1 MESLVF
7 RSILVPVD
15 GSASAEAALRL
26 ALRLIAPDGELLLAH
41 VIHRAEIIAE
51 CVTPYGGD
59 PTPALD
65 ALESDE
71 RDIFAASQAIARG
84 AGIRCST
91 TALDGPPV
99 ESIAEL
105 ARQRGV
111 DAIAMGTHGR
121 SGVARLVLGSTAAGV
136 LRHVSVPT
144 FVAHEKSGD
153 GAGAPFRHII
163 VGLDASPAARTA
175 AHAAVDLAKRDASS
189 VVFAYVDEGQKALA
203 GRRACAQAQAYAATT
218 GVMSDMVVLHGDPV
232 DALLVAAETC
242 HAGLIAIGAHGQEHT
257 LFGMGSTAEALVRT
271 SPVPV
276 LVQPLPAVLA
286 GSPQVAH
293 A

>member
-1 MESLVF
+1 MEPLAF

-26 ALRLIAPDGELLLAH
+26 AVRLAAPDGEVVLAH
-41 VIHRAEIIAE
+41 VIHRAEIVAE
-51 CVTPYGGD
+51 CVTPYGGN

-71 RDIFAASQAIARG
+71 RDIFTASQAVARQ
-84 AGIRCST
+84 AGIRSST
-91 TALDGPPV
+91 APLDGPPADC
-99 ESIAEL
+99 IADF

-121 SGVARLVLGSTAAGV
+121 RGIARIVLGSTAAGV
-136 LRHVSVPT
+136 LHHAAVPT
-144 FVAHEKSGD
+144 FVCHEQNVD
-153 GAGAPFRHII
+153 TAAAPFRHIL
-163 VGLDASPAARTA
+163 VGLDASPAARSA
-175 AHAAVDLAKRDASS
+175 AQAAVDLAKRDGSS
-189 VVFAYVDEGQKALA
+189 VLFAYVDEGRDALA
-203 GRRACAQAQAYAATT
+203 EQRARVQAQAYAAAA
-218 GVMSDMVVLHGDPV
+218 GVSSDTAVLQGDPV

-242 HAGLIAIGAHGQEHT
+242 HAGLIAIGAHGGKHT
-257 LFGMGSTAEALVRT
+257 LFGMGSIAEAIVRT
-271 SPVPV
+271 SSVPV

-286 GSPQVAH
+286 TSPQVAH